1 MRPPRSPSPVPSH
14 PYRERGSAT
23 VLVVGVVVGLV
34 TMMVTGLWLVS
45 VLVAGQQ
52 ARTAADLAALAGMGR
67 IVEGFDASRACAH
80 ARTVAGDNGATL
92 TGCRHELTGSDPW
105 GQIRVGVESAVPGT
119 PWTASARAVA
129 GGATVDR
136 GSAQRS
142 RSRELWPSV
151 GREPG
156 VPAAPPAVVPPPERG
171 RIGPSVPRPPGVVVV
186 VAPVP
191 REEPPRPPGAVV

>member
-1 MRPPRSPSPVPSH
+1 MRPPRSPLPLH

-23 VLVVGVVVGLV
+23 VLVVGVIAGLV

-80 ARTVAGDNGATL
+80 ARTVAGDNGSTL

-105 GQIRVGVESAVPGT
+105 GEIRVGVERAVPGT
-119 PWTASARAVA
+119 PWTASAQAVA
-129 GGATVDR
+129 GGASVDR

-151 GREPG
+151 GREPR
-156 VPAAPPAVVPPPERG
+156 VPAAPPVVVPPPERG
-171 RIGPSVPRPPGVVVV
+171 RIGPSVPRPPGAVVV

-191 REEPPRPPGAVV
+191 REELPPRPVPVV